1 MAEKEEETKPSA
13 SQTDVLGYG
22 FSALVI
28 VGGLMGFKKG
38 SKQSLE
44 AGLLAG
50 ESAFALLQ

>member
-1 MAEKEEETKPSA
+1 MAETKEEIKIVTPEK
-13 SQTDVLGYG
+13 DLLGYG

-50 ESAFALLQ
+50 KA